1 MRIGVPRET
10 KNSEFRVAITP
21 VGVHELTQRG
31 HRVLVERD
39 AGLGSS
45 FSDDD
50 YRAVGGA
57 AQDTQLLI
65 TLDDVLTQE
74 ELATARELLARSTWS
89 NGQITAG
96 LQAAKAKNNEQLAE
110 NAEHLPALRRGEDE
124 RRVAARERDVE
135 VPLHELPRLEHA

>member
-31 HRVLVERD
+31 HRVLVEHD

-50 YRAVGGA
+50 YRAVGA
-57 AQDTQLLI
+57 EIVADADTAWGDAEL
-65 TLDDVLTQE
+65 VLKVKE
-74 ELATARELLARSTWS
+74 PTAE
-89 NGQITAG
+89 
-96 LQAAKAKNNEQLAE
+96 
-110 NAEHLPALRRGEDE
+110 
-124 RRVAARERDVE
+124 
-135 VPLHELPRLEHA
+135 